1 MWYSETGAG
10 RKMAVIVGGASCWAE
25 NRSRTSRACALE
37 RVVNGSRGR
46 KKRIGGRGEGERK
59 GSPCGGGTQRW
70 TERKSNLPL
79 ATANGRLSIFPALTS
94 AATMS
99 SRAANEIIL
108 DTTLRGQPPSSI
120 ARRSYHRSM
129 IRRSLHLL
137 FFLLYNR
144 RIWMPININKLKI
157 DVENIGRFFSVRV

>member
-1 MWYSETGAG
+1 MADRKYASWIQWSVMWYSETGAG

-37 RVVNGSRGR
+37 RVVNKSRGR
-46 KKRIGGRGEGERK
+46 KKKKRRREEGREWKG
-59 GSPCGGGTQRW
+59 GSPCGGAQRW

-108 DTTLRGQPPSSI
+108 DTTLRGQPLHSEEEIVSSSLDDSTFLVFRLCKKGISPSWK
-120 ARRSYHRSM
+120 
-129 IRRSLHLL
+129 
-137 FFLLYNR
+137 N
-144 RIWMPININKLKI
+144 WKI
-157 DVENIGRFFSVRV
+157 FSV